1 MRVFLHKGGRKLN
14 QERRIAIVTGA
25 SRPNGIGAAICR
37 ELAREDYNIFFTHF
51 SQYDYKT
58 GYDDAEA
65 NWGKVF
71 ENELRDQGVSVESM
85 ELDLSKSDAPD
96 QLLERVSK
104 MPGRLSILV
113 NNATHCVEMSHEE
126 LTAAVLDDHYAVNV
140 RGTCLLSVAFAKPLK
155 KNDLGGRIINF
166 VSGQDKSPQPGNLPY
181 ITSKGA
187 ISAFT
192 TSFAT
197 EVASNQITVN
207 AIDPGPTNSGSMDG
221 ATQAF
226 LKPKF
231 PTGRIGM
238 PEDAARLVNFLAS
251 DAANWITGQIIHS
264 DGGFRD

>member
-1 MRVFLHKGGRKLN
+1 MN
-14 QERRIAIVTGA
+14 QERRIAVVTGA
-25 SRPNGIGAAICR
+25 SRPRGIGAALCR
-37 ELAREDYNIFFTHF
+37 ELAREGYNLFFTHF
-51 SQYDYKT
+51 SPYDYKT

-65 NWGKVF
+65 NWAKAF
-71 ENELRDQGVSVESM
+71 EKELKNHGVSVDSM

-96 QLLERVSK
+96 RLLERVFK
-104 MPGRLSILV
+104 MPGQLSILV

-126 LTAAVLDDHYAVNV
+126 LTPDVLDEHYAVNV
-140 RGTCLLSVAFAKPLK
+140 RGTCMLSVAFAKQLK
-155 KNDLGGRIINF
+155 KDDLSGRIINF

-181 ITSKGA
+181 ITTKGA

-197 EVASNQITVN
+197 EIASHHITVN
-207 AIDPGPTNSGSMDG
+207 AIDPGPTNSGAMDK
-221 ATQAF
+221 ATQDF

-231 PTGRIGM
+231 PTGRIGI
-238 PEDAARLVNFLAS
+238 PEDAARLVIFLAS